1 MRQAIDLHKKRQEI
15 LHIAE
20 RYGAH
25 NIRVFG
31 SVARGEDQPESDV
44 DLLVDMASGR
54 SLLDLVGLGQDLEE
68 LLDRKLDVVTDAS
81 LHPALRDRI
90 RAEARLL

>member
-1 MRQAIDLHKKRQEI
+1 MDLHKKRQEI

-31 SVARGEDQPESDV
+31 SVARGEDQPESDL

-68 LLDRKLDVVTDAS
+68 LLDRKVDVVTDAS

>member
-1 MRQAIDLHKKRQEI
+1 MDLHKKRQEI
-15 LHIAE
+15 LHIGE

-44 DLLVDMASGR
+44 DLL
-54 SLLDLVGLGQDLEE
+54 
-68 LLDRKLDVVTDAS
+68 DRQQ
-81 LHPALRDRI
+81 
-90 RAEARLL
+90 